1 MPMSSPLAFPVAAG
15 EPADAALSPVYP
27 LRAQPPSRHGHSAA
41 RSRQMVARLRWF
53 AGRDAEPDARQWADM
68 GQALWA
74 GDPLADQLMVWMRQQ
89 GMGKA
94 WKQFEALLA
103 DPQALTPDTPEPLAR
118 YLREA
123 RQWPQWVEPDRLARG
138 AAVLHGT
145 GLHGMMVL
153 RDAGLM
159 AGYQAA
165 GLNQPLIHTGAL
177 AKGAQRRIAETTAWW
192 LACTAPGGL
201 TDNGPGVQM
210 TLRVRLMHALVRHQ
224 LAHDPDWDADTWGL
238 AINQHDM
245 QATYLGFSV
254 VQLIALKSTGTW
266 VSRRDSEDVMHL
278 WRAIGWL
285 MGVDERLLVGS
296 ERQGRQVLY
305 RNLLSQAPADE
316 SSVALARALMD
327 EPLQRRYA
335 DWPKLRGWLN
345 KQRHLSLVQW
355 FVGVQG
361 MRALGL
367 PLTLPW
373 YPVLTA
379 LPKAASSGLAALSP
393 AWRAQRQAR
402 GLAEQQA
409 YLKVL
414 MGDVPACPHQLGR
427 VAGQADA

>member
-1 MPMSSPLAFPVAAG
+1 MW
-15 EPADAALSPVYP
+15 
-27 LRAQPPSRHGHSAA
+27 R
-41 RSRQMVARLRWF
+41 
-53 AGRDAEPDARQWADM
+53 
-68 GQALWA
+68 
-74 GDPLADQLMVWMRQQ
+74 GDPLADHVIAWMKQE

-94 WKQFEALLA
+94 WKQFEALLGR
-103 DPQALTPDTPEPLAR
+103 PGPVPLDTPEPLAR

-123 RQWPQWVEPDRLARG
+123 QQWPAWVDHERLARG
-138 AAVLHGT
+138 AAVLHAT

-165 GLNQPLIHTGAL
+165 GLNQPLIRTGAL
-177 AKGAQRRIAETTAWW
+177 AKGAQRRMAETTAWW
-192 LACTAPGGL
+192 LACTAPDGLAPGGA
-201 TDNGPGVQM
+201 GVHM

-224 LAHDPDWDADTWGL
+224 LAKDPDWDSAQWGL
-238 AINQHDM
+238 AINQLDM

-254 VQLIALKSTGTW
+254 VQLLSLKSTGT
-266 VSRRDSEDVMHL
+266 VISRSESDDVMHL

-285 MGVDERLLVGS
+285 MGVEEGLLVNT
-296 ERQGRQVLY
+296 EQEGRVVLY
-305 RNLLSQAPADE
+305 RNMLSQAPSDD

-327 EPLQRRYA
+327 EPLARHYP
-335 DWPKLRGWLN
+335 DWPRLRGVLN
-345 KQRHLSLVQW
+345 KHRHLSLVQW
-355 FVGVQG
+355 FVGTQG

-373 YPVLTA
+373 DPLLLA
-379 LPKAASSGLAALSP
+379 LPKAVGSLVAMASPS
-393 AWRAQRQAR
+393 WRAQRVAR

-414 MGDVPACPHQLGR
+414 MGDAAGCPHQLGR

>member
-1 MPMSSPLAFPVAAG
+1 MSSATLAAHAPHAGSPEPLAPLFPVLAHA
-15 EPADAALSPVYP
+15 PT
-27 LRAQPPSRHGHSAA
+27 RHGADLK
-41 RSRQMVARLRWF
+41 RSRAMVARLRWF
-53 AGRDAEPDARQWADM
+53 AGRHAEPTVQQWAEM
-68 GQALWA
+68 GEALWR
-74 GDPLADQLMVWMRQQ
+74 GDPLADHVIVWMKQE

-103 DPQALTPDTPEPLAR
+103 RPGPLPPGTPEPLAR
-118 YLREA
+118 YLCEA
-123 RQWPQWVEPDRLARG
+123 QQWPAWVDPARLARG
-138 AAVLHGT
+138 AEVLHGT

-165 GLNQPLIHTGAL
+165 GLNQPLIRTGAL
-177 AKGAQRRIAETTAWW
+177 AKGAQRRIAETTSWW

-201 TDNGPGVQM
+201 ALGGAGVHM

-224 LAHDPDWDADTWGL
+224 LSKDPDWDSGQWGL
-238 AINQHDM
+238 AINQLDM

-254 VQLIALKSTGTW
+254 VQLLSLKSTGTFI
-266 VSRRDSEDVMHL
+266 SRADSEDVMHL

-285 MGVDERLLVGS
+285 MGVDEGLLVHT
-296 ERQGRQVLY
+296 EQEGRVALY
-305 RNLLSQAPADE
+305 RNLLSQAPSDD

-327 EPLQRRYA
+327 EPLARRYA
-335 DWPKLRGWLN
+335 DWPRLRGVLN
-345 KQRHLSLVQW
+345 KHRHLSLVQW
-355 FVGVQG
+355 FVGTQG

-367 PLTLPW
+367 PPTLPW
-373 YPVLTA
+373 YPLIMA
-379 LPKAASSGLAALSP
+379 APKAAGSLLAMASP
-393 AWRAQRQAR
+393 VWRARRVAR

-414 MGDVPACPHQLGR
+414 MGDAAGCPHQLGR

>member
-1 MPMSSPLAFPVAAG
+1 
-15 EPADAALSPVYP
+15 
-27 LRAQPPSRHGHSAA
+27 
-41 RSRQMVARLRWF
+41 
-53 AGRDAEPDARQWADM
+53 M
-68 GQALWA
+68 GQALWR
-74 GDPLADQLMVWMRQQ
+74 GDPLADALIVWMRAQ

-94 WKQFEALLA
+94 WRQFEAALA
-103 DPQALTPDTPEPLAR
+103 QPEAGGAGAAGDLPAPLAR
-118 YLREA
+118 YLSEA
-123 RQWPQWVEPDRLARG
+123 RQWPAWADPARMARG
-138 AAVLHGT
+138 AEVLHGT

-192 LACTAPGGL
+192 LACTASGGL
-201 TDNGPGVQM
+201 APDAPGVHM

-224 LAHDPDWDADTWGL
+224 LAQDPDWDAATWGL

-254 VQLIALKSTGTW
+254 VQLIALKSTGT
-266 VSRRDSEDVMHL
+266 VLSAQDSEDVMHL
-278 WRAIGWL
+278 WRCIGWL
-285 MGVDERLLVGS
+285 MGVEDGLLVAS
-296 ERQGRQVLY
+296 ERDGRRALY
-305 RNLLSQAPADE
+305 RNLLSQAPADDT
-316 SSVALARALMD
+316 SVALARALMD

-335 DWPKLRGWLN
+335 DWPRLRGWLN

-355 FVGVQG
+355 FVGGQG

-367 PLTLPW
+367 PLTVPW
-373 YPVLTA
+373 YPLLMA
-379 LPKAASSGLAALSP
+379 LPKAGDSILAAWSP
-393 AWRAQRQAR
+393 QWRIRRAAR